1 LKDEIE
7 ILFDYADVKKLKLEY
22 LIGHPAPEAYGFK
35 IEITPSFGSEL
46 LTLNNFLDQILRS
59 CSWLI
64 GRFSYCLIRVKKVEK
79 ESDEE
84 KNYKLLLQSKIL
96 SGGFHE
102 KSIHLFSKR
111 TIKKMQ
117 ELVEITK
124 DNSLLKNFNHEG
136 IVSNEK
142 EFALSKED
150 EMLLSILHPKKDA
163 SVD

>member
-1 LKDEIE
+1 
-7 ILFDYADVKKLKLEY
+7 
-22 LIGHPAPEAYGFK
+22 
-35 IEITPSFGSEL
+35 
-46 LTLNNFLDQILRS
+46 
-59 CSWLI
+59 
-64 GRFSYCLIRVKKVEK
+64 
-79 ESDEE
+79 
-84 KNYKLLLQSKIL
+84 
-96 SGGFHE
+96 
-102 KSIHLFSKR
+102 
-111 TIKKMQ
+111 MQ